1 MYKKLDFWA
10 RLTQNEYIY
19 LITLSKKQKKNF
31 SLFFGI
37 NEYSIWED
45 PII

>member
-19 LITLSKKQKKNF
+19 LITLSKKQKKIFLYFLANEPKKK
-31 SLFFGI
+31 FGL
-37 NEYSIWED
+37 
-45 PII
+45 

>member
-31 SLFFGI
+31 SLL
-37 NEYSIWED
+37 YSIWED